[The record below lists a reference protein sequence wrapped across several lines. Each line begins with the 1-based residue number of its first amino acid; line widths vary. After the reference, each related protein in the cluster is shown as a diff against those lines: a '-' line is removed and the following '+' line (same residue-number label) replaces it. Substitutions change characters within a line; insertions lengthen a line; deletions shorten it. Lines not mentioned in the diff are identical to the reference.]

1 MARRP
6 CRERQLDLLRTIYIL
21 ITTKKVRALLCVH
34 GLFFYHREVRR
45 EVRICNI
52 RNLNHKHMYF
62 TLQLEKNVDNVVVIG
77 DLFLSLQRTNI
88 ICNVTAMDKR
98 TTLSREEAIGLVRQY
113 KQVIM
118 PRFAVEPKVMMFGSY
133 SKGYANP
140 DSDIDVAVIV
150 PSYGDKKLEISK
162 NLWHDVDKVSFLIE
176 PILMAEDKWSPLYDD
191 VMRTGI
197 VV

>member
-1 MARRP
+1 
-6 CRERQLDLLRTIYIL
+6 
-21 ITTKKVRALLCVH
+21 
-34 GLFFYHREVRR
+34 
-45 EVRICNI
+45 
-52 RNLNHKHMYF
+52 
-62 TLQLEKNVDNVVVIG
+62 
-77 DLFLSLQRTNI
+77 
-88 ICNVTAMDKR
+88 MDKR